1 MRLATNPCRRG
12 GRGGLKDLAG
22 RTAFVTGGANG
33 IGLGLVRALL
43 AEGCKVA
50 LVDIREEAIDAALAT
65 LDNQDVIGVQLD
77 VASRDGFAAAADR
90 VEAEL
95 GPVSLLFNN
104 AGVNLFQTI
113 DESSYDDWDWLLGV
127 NLHGVINGV
136 MTFVPRMKARGDGG
150 HIVNTA
156 SMAAFL
162 CGPQPGI
169 YNTTKFA
176 VRGMSESL
184 RYSLAPHGI
193 GVSVLCP
200 GLVKSHIFA
209 SDEVRPDD
217 LKAGAKAVDPTAV
230 GRLEQLHQ
238 IGMEPDVI
246 AARVIETIRANR
258 FYIFSHPE
266 FRDELRE
273 VFDDVLDAF
282 RGYPEDPGFRQ
293 RITFEKMRRDNYRTA
308 RQAARGDG

>member
-1 MRLATNPCRRG
+1 M
-12 GRGGLKDLAG
+12 KDFSG

-33 IGLGLVRALL
+33 IGLGLARALL

-50 LVDIREEAIDAALAT
+50 IADIREDAIAAALKT
-65 LDNQDVIGVQLD
+65 LDNQHVMGVPLN
-77 VASRDGFAAAADR
+77 VASRTAFAEAADT
-90 VEAEL
+90 VEEAL

-113 DESSYDDWDWLLGV
+113 DDSSFDDWDWLMGV

-136 MTFVPRMKARGDGG
+136 MTFVPRMKANGLGG
-150 HIVNTA
+150 HVVNTA
-156 SMAAFL
+156 SMASFL

-200 GLVKSHIFA
+200 GLVKSHIYA
-209 SDEVRPDD
+209 SDEIRPED
-217 LKAGAKAVDPTAV
+217 LKAGARPVNTEMV
-230 GRLEQLHQ
+230 GRLEQVHQ
-238 IGMEPDVI
+238 FGMEPDVI
-246 AARVIETIRANR
+246 AARVLDAIRANR

-266 FRDELRE
+266 FRDEMRE
-273 VFDDVLDAF
+273 LFDEIVAEF
-282 RGYPEDPGFRQ
+282 RDYPEDAGYAQ
-293 RITFEKMRRDNYRTA
+293 RLGFEKGRREGYKAA
-308 RQAARGDG
+308 RAAARGEG

>member
-1 MRLATNPCRRG
+1 M
-12 GRGGLKDLAG
+12 KDLAG

-33 IGLGLVRALL
+33 IGLGLARALL

-50 LVDIREEAIDAALAT
+50 IADIREEAIEAALKT
-65 LDNQDVIGVQLD
+65 LDNQHVIGVPLD
-77 VASRDGFAAAADR
+77 VASRASFAEAADR

-95 GPVSLLFNN
+95 GPVSLVFNN
-104 AGVNLFQTI
+104 AGINLFQTI
-113 DESSYDDWDWLLGV
+113 DESSFDDWDWVMGV

-150 HIVNTA
+150 HVVNTA
-156 SMAAFL
+156 SMASFL

-184 RYSLAPHGI
+184 RYSLAPFGI

-200 GLVKSHIFA
+200 GLVKSHIYA
-209 SDEVRPDD
+209 SDEVRPES
-217 LKAGAKAVDPTAV
+217 LLAGARPVNSEMV
-230 GRLEQLHQ
+230 SRLEQVHQ
-238 IGMEPDVI
+238 FGMEPDVI
-246 AARVIETIRANR
+246 AQRTLDGIRANR

-266 FRDELRE
+266 FKDELRE
-273 VFDDVLDAF
+273 LFDEVVAEF
-282 RGYPEDPGFRQ
+282 RDYPEDPGFQQ
-293 RITFEKMRRDNYRTA
+293 RIGFEQGRREGYKAA
-308 RQAARGDG
+308 RAAARGEG

>member
-1 MRLATNPCRRG
+1 M
-12 GRGGLKDLAG
+12 KDLAG

-33 IGLGLVRALL
+33 IGLGLARALL

-50 LVDIREEAIDAALAT
+50 IADIRPDAIEAALKT
-65 LDNQDVIGVQLD
+65 LDNQHVIGVPLD
-77 VASRDGFAAAADR
+77 VSSRQDFAEAADK

-104 AGVNLFQTI
+104 AGINLFQTI
-113 DESSYDDWDWLLGV
+113 DESSYDDWDWVMGV

-136 MTFVPRMKARGDGG
+136 MTFVPRMKARGEGG
-150 HIVNTA
+150 HVVNTA

-162 CGPQPGI
+162 CGPAPGI

-184 RYSLAPHGI
+184 RYSLAPFGI

-200 GLVKSHIFA
+200 GLVKSHIYA
-209 SDEVRPDD
+209 SDEVRPDE
-217 LKAGAKAVDPTAV
+217 LKAGARPVDADAVN
-230 GRLEQLHQ
+230 RLAQVHEF
-238 IGMEPDVI
+238 GMEPDII
-246 AARVIETIRANR
+246 AARVIEAIKANR

-266 FRDELRE
+266 FKDELRE
-273 VFDDVLDAF
+273 VFDEIIDAF
-282 RGYPEDPGFRQ
+282 RDYPPDPGFEQ
-293 RITFEKMRRDNYRTA
+293 RIDFEKFRRERYQEA
-308 RQAARGDG
+308 RLAARGEG